1 MAIGEAKGNRAN
13 QCSAINYL
21 FIIAIMALA
30 INLLDRAPPKDTL
43 RGFYYYAVK
52 PFFTKAPGM
61 PQERVHH
68 FST

>member
-1 MAIGEAKGNRAN
+1 
-13 QCSAINYL
+13 
-21 FIIAIMALA
+21 MALA
-30 INLLDRAPPKDTL
+30 IILLDRAPPKDTL

-61 PQERVHH
+61 PQERVHQ